1 MRALLESIAFRVS
14 QLVDLMHKEIPIAC
28 SHIRADGGVSKN
40 DFITQLIADLSG
52 YRVERAS
59 TCDHSAL
66 GAAFMAGIAAGVFF
80 PPFATY
86 FKPL

>member
-1 MRALLESIAFRVS
+1 
-14 QLVDLMHKEIPIAC
+14 MHKEIPIAC
-28 SHIRADGGVSKN
+28 SHIRVDGGVSKN
-40 DFITQLIADLSG
+40 NFITQLIADLSG

-80 PPFATY
+80 LSLFCYKFFTLKLISILKSGKLESA
-86 FKPL
+86 FL